1 MKTSASHGF
10 VNQVLAY
17 TLVGI
22 GLTSSIGV
30 GAVWMRE
37 QISFTANANKV
48 LEARIADL
56 TRRCEETTAAIA
68 QEQDATVL
76 LQRNTLWNL
85 GLVPPAE
92 GQVQR
97 VTEDPTERL
106 AAKRSRGIERETA
119 AAGTVSFRVAEQP

>member
-1 MKTSASHGF
+1 MKTSAAHGL
-10 VNQVLAY
+10 VNQVLVY

-22 GLTSSIGV
+22 GLSSSIGV

-37 QISFTANANKV
+37 QISLTANANKV

-56 TRRCEETTAAIA
+56 TRRCEETTTAIA

-76 LQRNTLWNL
+76 LQRNTLWGI
-85 GLVPPAE
+85 GLVPPQE

-97 VTEDPTERL
+97 VTEDPTIRME
-106 AAKRSRGIERETA
+106 AKRNSGMYRDTA
-119 AAGTVSFRVAEQP
+119 AAATVSFRVAAQP